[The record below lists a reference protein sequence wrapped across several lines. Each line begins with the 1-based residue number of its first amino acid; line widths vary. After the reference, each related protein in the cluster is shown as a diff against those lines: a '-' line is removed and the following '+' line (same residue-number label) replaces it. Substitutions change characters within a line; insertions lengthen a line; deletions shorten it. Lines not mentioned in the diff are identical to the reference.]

1 MAESTRNESEDGA
14 LHGRRLI
21 KCLSSEPPLAFLAA
35 RRLTGVLMRKEAT
48 WRVVT
53 SRDTR
58 CAGTSPRCSG
68 DAGPPVGRGLPHP
81 LGRDVAAHALSILL
95 TCMTWSDAHDS
106 SAGRSQCHVPLTE
119 AARVGEGLRCG
130 HAAGRLPTC
139 LSPTPGSLVSERRHL
154 TSAASSLRTPEP
166 APPLHACEHFKPPE
180 RDRRIVLRKRL
191 F

>member
-1 MAESTRNESEDGA
+1 MPVLGTAAGLPRSETSHWRSDAG
-14 LHGRRLI
+14 
-21 KCLSSEPPLAFLAA
+21 
-35 RRLTGVLMRKEAT
+35 KEAT

-58 CAGTSPRCSG
+58 CTGTRIPCSG

-119 AARVGEGLRCG
+119 AARVGEGLRCS

-139 LSPTPGSLVSERRHL
+139 LSPDPWLSGFRAPASDRGGLQPPHPGASTP
-154 TSAASSLRTPEP
+154 P
-166 APPLHACEHFKPPE
+166 A
-180 RDRRIVLRKRL
+180 RL
-191 F
+191 